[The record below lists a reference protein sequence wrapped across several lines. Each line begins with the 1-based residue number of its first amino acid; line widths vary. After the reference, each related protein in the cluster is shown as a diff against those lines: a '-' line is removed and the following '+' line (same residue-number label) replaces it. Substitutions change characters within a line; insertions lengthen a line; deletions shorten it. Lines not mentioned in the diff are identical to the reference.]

1 MAIKQAI
8 VLNDSI
14 LSEICGAND
23 SNLKIFEDLLGID
36 VFSRGNEV
44 FLETE
49 DLSIRKKFKF
59 MISQLED
66 YIKMGQHPNPDI
78 LREIYESVF
87 NGESKKIDFLKNT
100 YLTVPKASTKIF
112 PRNYNQALYINSI
125 EKHEMNFGIGPAG
138 TGKTYLAV
146 AYALKEI
153 LSHSKRKL
161 VLTRPIVEAGEKL
174 GFLPGDL
181 EQKVNPYLRP
191 LYDAMESIISYQIIK
206 ELEEN
211 KIIEV
216 VPLAYMRGRTLADSI
231 IILDEAQNTTKQ
243 QMKMFLTRIG
253 EGSKTIVTGDIT
265 QIDLNDKNSSGLLHI
280 ISVLKNI
287 EEICFTFFNEKDVVR
302 NKLVRKI
309 IQAYEAKEKDR

>member
-1 MAIKQAI
+1 LAIKQAI

-14 LSEICGAND
+14 LSEICGVND
-23 SNLKIFEDLLGID
+23 QNLKIFEDLLGID

-49 DLSIRKKFKF
+49 DSSIQKKFKS
-59 MISQLED
+59 MIIQLED
-66 YIKMGQHPNPDI
+66 CIKMGQNPNPDI
-78 LREIYESVF
+78 LKEIYESVF
-87 NGESKKIDFLKNT
+87 NGESKKINLLKNT
-100 YLTVPKASTKIF
+100 YLTVPKVNARVF

-125 EKHEMNFGIGPAG
+125 EKHEMVFGIGPAG

-146 AYALKEI
+146 VHALKEI
-153 LSHSKRKL
+153 MSHSKRKL

-191 LYDAMESIISYQIIK
+191 LYDAMESIITYQAIK

-216 VPLAYMRGRTLADSI
+216 VPLAYMRGRTLSDSI

-253 EGSKTIVTGDIT
+253 EGSKTIITGDIT
-265 QIDLNDKNSSGLLHI
+265 QIDLNNKDNSGLLHI
-280 ISVLKNI
+280 ISILKNI

-302 NKLVRKI
+302 NKLVKKI
-309 IQAYEAKEKDR
+309 IQAYEAEEKNR